1 VVQVVNLRRVGNP
14 PAAIGYRAATPTRI
28 FIGAVRHRC
37 AVAALLCATFLA
49 AIAFAQTTKPQ
60 TREVTLVEG
69 RGELLTFAADVT
81 KLAISEPKIAD
92 AIVISPREVMVN
104 AKGPGRTTLVIWET
118 GVEPARYEIYVTK
131 DTTDW
136 DSFTKVMQDSAGA
149 PISVTGTGETIV
161 LSGKVKSAEDS
172 KRLAGMAQ
180 TRAKTVI
187 NLLQAP
193 PAAEPRQILLQVKF
207 AAINRVALKQIGFNI
222 FSTNPKMTGVTSTE
236 QFSSPRVS
244 QLTPGTAQSV
254 NFSDLLNL
262 FAFRPDLNVGATI
275 KALAEQDLL
284 QILAEPNLLTVD
296 GKDASFLAGGSFPY
310 PTITTTPT
318 GGSTAPVVTVQ
329 FKPYGVKLDFTP
341 TITAQGSID
350 LKVAPEVSS
359 LDFTNAVT
367 LEGFVIPALSQRRVE
382 TEVIL
387 KDGESFAIAGLIN
400 NQVVET
406 MDKVPG
412 LGDVPILGKLFR
424 SRSTQKSTDELLVVV
439 TPRFV
444 KPLSTDEKAQLPTM
458 PATFLPVAVPPGT
471 KKGKA
476 GNNKTSQGTDT
487 IPEIVGPSGQQIP
500 K

>member
-1 VVQVVNLRRVGNP
+1 MKIADQ
-14 PAAIGYRAATPTRI
+14 
-28 FIGAVRHRC
+28 
-37 AVAALLCATFLA
+37 LLCAALVA
-49 AIAFAQTTKPQ
+49 ASCFAQNTQPQ
-60 TREVTLVEG
+60 AREVSLVEG
-69 RGELLTFAADVT
+69 RGELLTFPADIT
-81 KLAISEPKIAD
+81 KVAISEPKIAD

-104 AKGPGRTTLVIWET
+104 AKSPGRATLVLWVT
-118 GVEPARYEIYVTK
+118 GADPLRYEILVTK

-136 DSFTKVMQDSAGA
+136 DSFTKAMKDSAGSA
-149 PISVTGTGETIV
+149 INVTGAGETIV
-161 LSGKVKSAEDS
+161 ISGKVKSAEDS

-193 PAAEPRQILLQVKF
+193 PPPEPRQILLQVKF
-207 AAINRVALKQIGFNI
+207 AAINRVALTQVGFNL
-222 FSTNPKMTGVTSTE
+222 FSTSSKLTGVSSTE
-236 QFSSPRVS
+236 QFASPRVS
-244 QLTPGTAQSV
+244 QLTPGTGQSV

-262 FAFRPDLNVGATI
+262 FAFVPNLDIGATI
-275 KALAEQDLL
+275 KALQEKDLL
-284 QILAEPNLLTVD
+284 QILAEPNLLTLE
-296 GKDASFLAGGSFPY
+296 GKDASFLAGGSFPF

-318 GGSTAPVVTVQ
+318 GGATAPVVTVQ

-341 TITAQGSID
+341 TITPQGSID

-367 LEGFVIPALSQRRVE
+367 LQGFVIPALSQRRVE

-412 LGDVPILGKLFR
+412 LGDIPVLGKLFR
-424 SRSTQKSTDELLVVV
+424 SRSTQKSNDELLVVI

-444 KPLSTDEKAQLPTM
+444 KALSPEEKA
-458 PATFLPVAVPPGT
+458 
-471 KKGKA
+471 
-476 GNNKTSQGTDT
+476 
-487 IPEIVGPSGQQIP
+487 
-500 K
+500 